1 MARATPELWARAKA
15 LFETGR
21 SLSEINAET
30 GIDRA
35 LISKKAKA
43 DKWEKGVYQQLIQDG
58 ARVAS
63 EISTL
68 ESTVQQVVVK
78 DIDELT
84 KAREFFSKA
93 GLKVASMAVK
103 SLGEKPKPGE
113 CKVVADTLV
122 STMKVAG
129 VVPYYPAGTTINN
142 TNAQQNN
149 NGEDNVRDEI
159 IKRVLAGD
167 E

>member
-1 MARATPELWARAKA
+1 MAKATPQLWAQAKA
-15 LFETGR
+15 LFEIGK
-21 SLSEINAET
+21 SLSEIANET
-30 GIDRA
+30 GIDRSNIA
-35 LISKKAKA
+35 KKAKFEN
-43 DKWEKGVYQQLIQDG
+43 WEKGKLQQLITDSV
-58 ARVAS
+58 RVSA
-63 EISTL
+63 EITTL
-68 ESTVQQVVVK
+68 NTTAQQVVVK
-78 DIDELT
+78 EIDELT
-84 KAREFFSKA
+84 KAREFFSNA

-103 SLGEKPKPGE
+103 SLGNEPKPND
-113 CKVVADTLV
+113 CKMVADTLV

-149 NGEDNVRDEI
+149 NGDDNVRDEI

>member
-1 MARATPELWARAKA
+1 MARATPELWAKAKA

-21 SLSEINAET
+21 SLSEINTET

-35 LISKKAKA
+35 LISRKAKA
-43 DKWEKGVYQQLIQDG
+43 EGWKKGVYQQLIQDG
-58 ARVAS
+58 VRVAG

-103 SLGEKPKPGE
+103 SLGEKPKPND
-113 CKVVADTLV
+113 CKTVADALV

-129 VVPYYPAGTTINN
+129 VVPYYPAAATINN
-142 TNAQQNN
+142 NNAVQVNH
-149 NGEDNVRDEI
+149 DSVRDEI
-159 IKRVLAGD
+159 LKRVLED
-167 E
+167 

>member
-1 MARATPELWARAKA
+1 MARATPELWAKAKA

-21 SLSEINAET
+21 SLSEINTET

-35 LISKKAKA
+35 LISRKAKA
-43 DKWEKGVYQQLIQDG
+43 EGWKKGVYQQLIQDG
-58 ARVAS
+58 VRVAG

-103 SLGEKPKPGE
+103 SLGEKPKPND
-113 CKVVADTLV
+113 CKTVADALV

-129 VVPYYPAGTTINN
+129 VVPYYPAAATINN
-142 TNAQQNN
+142 NNAVQVNH
-149 NGEDNVRDEI
+149 DSVRAEI
-159 IKRVLAGD
+159 LKRVLED
-167 E
+167 

>member
-1 MARATPELWARAKA
+1 MARATPELWAKAKA

-21 SLSEINAET
+21 SLSEINTET

-35 LISKKAKA
+35 LISRKAKA
-43 DKWEKGVYQQLIQDG
+43 EGWKKGVYQQLIQDG
-58 ARVAS
+58 VRVAG

-103 SLGEKPKPGE
+103 SLGEKPKPND
-113 CKVVADTLV
+113 CKTVADALV

-129 VVPYYPAGTTINN
+129 VVPYYPAAATINN
-142 TNAQQNN
+142 NNAVQVNH
-149 NGEDNVRDEI
+149 DSVRDEI
-159 IKRVLAGD
+159 LKRVL
-167 E
+167 EN

>member
-1 MARATPELWARAKA
+1 MARATPELWAKAKA

-30 GIDRA
+30 EIDRA
-35 LISKKAKA
+35 LISRKAKA
-43 DKWEKGVYQQLIQDG
+43 EGWKKGIYQQLIQDG
-58 ARVAS
+58 VRVAG

-103 SLGEKPKPGE
+103 SLGEKPKPSD
-113 CKVVADTLV
+113 CKTVADALV

-129 VVPYYPAGTTINN
+129 VVPYYPVGTTINN

-149 NGEDNVRDEI
+149 NDDDFRDELI
-159 IKRVLAGD
+159 RQIFNND